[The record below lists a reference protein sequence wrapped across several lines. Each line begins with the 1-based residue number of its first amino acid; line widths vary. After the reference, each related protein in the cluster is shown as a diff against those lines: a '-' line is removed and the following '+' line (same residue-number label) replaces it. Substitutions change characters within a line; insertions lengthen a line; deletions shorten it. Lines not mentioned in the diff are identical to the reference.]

1 MRYVKFGN
9 AGVEVSAVCL
19 GAMTFYERNEESVAI
34 DMVRRAY
41 DLGVNFIDTADS
53 YGLGKSEQFLS
64 RALAGIRQDIF
75 LCSKFYIP
83 YTPSHRAGGGVAC
96 SRAHI
101 VRAVETSLRN
111 LGSDYLDLLLM
122 HHPNP
127 AVSVEETLSAMD
139 QLVRQGKV
147 LYLGVSNHFAWQMA
161 HLLGVAALHQWEP
174 IICVQARYNMLD
186 RLVEQETVPFCQR
199 FNIAMMAYGPQD
211 GGILADRY
219 KRGEPIP
226 EGSRVAVIPSMQAK
240 LTDGFFDLLDQIREV
255 AARNEMTLP
264 QLAIRWLLEQPFCC
278 VPVLGGGKPEHFD
291 PLYEAVDKPL
301 AAEDLKLL
309 NKLTYPYKFGEY
321 QNQPFT
327 AGSSPALNWW

>member
-34 DMVRRAY
+34 GMVRRAY

-64 RALAGIRQDIF
+64 RALAGIREHIF
-75 LCSKFYIP
+75 LCTKFYIP
-83 YTPSHRAGGGVAC
+83 YAPTRRAGGGLAC

-101 VRAVETSLRN
+101 VRAVETSLKN
-111 LGSDYLDLLLM
+111 LGTEYVDLLLM

-161 HLLGVAALHQWEP
+161 HMLGVAALHAWEP

-186 RLVEQETVPFCQR
+186 RLVEQEMVPFCQR
-199 FNIAMMAYGPQD
+199 FNMAMMAYGPQD

-219 KRGEPIP
+219 QRGEPIP
-226 EGSRVAVIPSMQAK
+226 EGSRVAAIPSMQAK
-240 LTDGFFDLLDQIREV
+240 LTDEFFDLLDQIREIGL
-255 AARNEMTLP
+255 RNGMTLA

-278 VPVLGGGKPEHFD
+278 VPVLGGGRPEHFD
-291 PLYEAVDKPL
+291 PLYEAVDKTLPPDDL
-301 AAEDLKLL
+301 ALL
-309 NKLTYPYKFGEY
+309 NKLTYQYKFGEY